1 MNTIKWIEQ
10 LEKLSRKYSIKESE
24 ILSIIPQ
31 NTHPYWDAFMRG
43 KTCPILENGEQG
55 VYGWDLKQF
64 LNSN

>member
-31 NTHPYWDAFMRG
+31 DTHPHWDAFMRG
-43 KTCPILENGEQG
+43 KTCPILENGERG

-64 LNSN
+64 LN